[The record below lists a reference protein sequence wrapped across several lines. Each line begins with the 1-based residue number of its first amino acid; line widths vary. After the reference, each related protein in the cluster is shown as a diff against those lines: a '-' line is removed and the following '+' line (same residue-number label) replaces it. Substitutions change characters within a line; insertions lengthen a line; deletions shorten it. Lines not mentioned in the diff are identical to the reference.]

1 MEKIN
6 LNVNRVHK
14 KRLVIID
21 LLQGVAM
28 VWVIIGHHLFD
39 FMPAIYQAIHYYIY
53 SFHMPFFIAE
63 FNLQMQ
69 QNSD

>member
-39 FMPAIYQAIHYYIY
+39 FM
-53 SFHMPFFIAE
+53 
-63 FNLQMQ
+63 
-69 QNSD
+69 